1 MIMIMDVT
9 DLGHIYG
16 HDHGNGNAN
25 GNGHINGNGN
35 GNGFYNAHG
44 IGNGEITSRSRYC
57 NVSMAVTL
65 FSL

>member
-1 MIMIMDVT
+1 MTMIMIMNVT

-16 HDHGNGNAN
+16 HDHGHGNA
-25 GNGHINGNGN
+25 N

-44 IGNGEITSRSRYC
+44 NGNGEVTSRSRYC